1 MQVVALSFAPA
12 SRVRPR
18 QVVAQLCGAGEGI
31 RTLDVLLGK
40 QIREKAGTPCL
51 LSRGE
56 LYPANTL
63 GVNLSRPCLELA
75 AAHFDELLD
84 HTAMFC

>member
-1 MQVVALSFAPA
+1 
-12 SRVRPR
+12 
-18 QVVAQLCGAGEGI
+18 
-31 RTLDVLLGK
+31 
-40 QIREKAGTPCL
+40 
-51 LSRGE
+51 